1 MKKSYYVDGHEHE
14 DQKRHRSEFT
24 NKYLSQLKPRSDRWV
39 QMSMEK
45 AESIKLSLPA
55 SDPLLA
61 TGHIYTD
68 PDSGDERVEF
78 QVDDHDCMQDF
89 ANETYGEIGGNVS
102 VRKAPDKRTLIIFRQ
117 DESIF
122 NQFSFN
128 SKQWVGPSGE
138 RSMLP
143 KSAGMGV
150 MVSAFQSREFGWG
163 MEIDDNQLVL
173 INAHRHGNDYFD
185 ATAAIEVNGT
195 SKKPPLMNS
204 PFVCLFE
211 FGGRNGYWAGNHM
224 ILQTEDCIDCLNVI
238 FESRY
243 DFAFLFDHSS
253 GHAKKRTGGLSVT
266 SMTKGFGGEMLR
278 NTQIKQHDGYLG
290 LYHNANNPK
299 MVQVGDEQVLF
310 FLRIRTRKMVPFT
323 CPPRRDMRR
332 GFQQKC
338 YFHPRRLERRIIQKM
353 TLLRTS

>member
-1 MKKSYYVDGHEHE
+1 
-14 DQKRHRSEFT
+14 
-24 NKYLSQLKPRSDRWV
+24 
-39 QMSMEK
+39 MEK
-45 AESIKLSLPA
+45 AENIKLSLPA
-55 SDPLLA
+55 SYPLLA
-61 TGHIYTD
+61 TSHIYTD
-68 PDSGDERVEF
+68 PDTGDERVEF
-78 QVDDHDCMQDF
+78 HVDDHACMQDF
-89 ANETYGEIGGNVS
+89 ANETYGAIGGNVS
-102 VRKAPDKRTLIIFRQ
+102 VHKAPDKRPLIIFGQ

-122 NQFSFN
+122 NQFLFN

-138 RSMLP
+138 RSILP

-163 MEIDDNQLVL
+163 MEIDDDQLVI

-211 FGGRNGYWAGNHM
+211 FGGRNSYWTGNHM

-238 FESRY
+238 FKSRY

-253 GHAKKRTGGLSVT
+253 EHAKKRTGGLSVT

-278 NTQIKQHDGYLG
+278 NTQIEQHDGFLG

-310 FLRIRTRKMVPFT
+310 FPTDTDEEDGPFYLPPEKRRASRFSTEVLLPPGKAGEKNRTKNDLVEDIMNTPFGAAEGHNSLTKM
-323 CPPRRDMRR
+323 
-332 GFQQKC
+332 
-338 YFHPRRLERRIIQKM
+338 
-353 TLLRTS
+353 LL